1 MVPTDRDA
9 GQAGCAGVGCDMK
22 SSTVVAQEGVL
33 LLGISLIITILGMH
47 MFHRFRGKPINS
59 SVAGLL
65 IGIGTGALVSFFWL
79 SVTRSSPHSSIQ
91 LDNKVCY
98 PRCSMPCYNII
109 CSIAWSSNRI
119 VGTVLLHILA
129 TVIERLPTLSLSL
142 RHISM
147 QTMLQPHYFRKAMPS
162 TIVVLCPCMSFELHS
177 CKVECKLWTCQIC
190 TTHDHHTSMFASS
203 HLRARQWGMGQ
214 HNECMV
220 YVHACPQ
227 RFARRA
233 LSEARNTARMCT
245 QRFSVQCNDCQPT
258 NVVPI

>member
-91 LDNKVCY
+91 LDNKVCS

-142 RHISM
+142 SQTYQYAHHVATALLSQGHAKQYFGTLPMHVFLTALM
-147 QTMLQPHYFRKAMPS
+147 QGGEQVVDLSNMHNSRPSYLNVRKLTLKSTPMGHGTAQRVHGVRTRLSTAICPACAVGSSKYGANVHSAFPS
-162 TIVVLCPCMSFELHS
+162 PV
-177 CKVECKLWTCQIC
+177 
-190 TTHDHHTSMFASS
+190 
-203 HLRARQWGMGQ
+203 
-214 HNECMV
+214 
-220 YVHACPQ
+220 
-227 RFARRA
+227 
-233 LSEARNTARMCT
+233 
-245 QRFSVQCNDCQPT
+245 
-258 NVVPI
+258 